1 MSAKT
6 KANETTEMATVITGV
21 TETMPDW
28 LQRGNAGSEDVTARE
43 MILPRVDV
51 IQALSPQIKK
61 NDPAFI
67 PGAEQGMIFNTVTG
81 ELYGSEVTFVPVLFR
96 KEYTIWKMR
105 KAGGGFCGAHRTE
118 TEAQMAVGQ
127 MENPADYEV
136 VESHQHFALIL
147 TPQGP
152 QEAVFSMTKS
162 KLKVSRALNTLIQ
175 IAGVDRFAKAYKL
188 SAVED
193 SSPKGEFWS
202 FKAHPVGFVSKE
214 LYERGQSLYDMI
226 KAGAADVD
234 RTADE
239 HVVGSG
245 STVAAAEL

>member
-1 MSAKT
+1 MSKVEKKT
-6 KANETTEMATVITGV
+6 EIATQINGV
-21 TETMPDW
+21 VAERPAW
-28 LQRGNAGSEDVTARE
+28 LQEGRAGSEDVSANE

-61 NDPAFI
+61 NDPSYI
-67 PGAEQGMIFNTVTG
+67 PDAEQGMIFNTVTG
-81 ELYGSEVTFVPVLFR
+81 QLYGSEVTFVPVLFR
-96 KEYTIWKMR
+96 KEYTVWKLR
-105 KAGGGFCGAHRTE
+105 KAGGGFCGAHKY
-118 TEAQMAVGQ
+118 EADAQLAVEQ

-136 VESHQHFALIL
+136 VESHQHFCIIL
-147 TPQGP
+147 SDSGP

-193 SSPKGEFWS
+193 SGAKGDYWT
-202 FKAHPVGFVSKE
+202 FKAHPVGYVSQDLYNKGKS
-214 LYERGQSLYDMI
+214 LYEMI

-234 RTADE
+234 RSTEE
-239 HVVGSG
+239 HSAGSG
-245 STVAAAEL
+245 STSAEL